1 MCPIK
6 MSTPVQTKWTH
17 FGVIFMKIYGY
28 TQFNLSKLDISYQT
42 QRKYNAANDTH
53 DILLVFIRCSIIP
66 CDYNQE
72 SCKKQKLKSL
82 LLMFLLFYFCIC
94 FKIKE
99 KLLFSIP
106 IWLLLVFFDVLHL
119 MSPPGLCTGEDI
131 NLGHPPVS

>member
-66 CDYNQE
+66 CNYNQE
-72 SCKKQKLKSL
+72 SCKKQKLKITSL
-82 LLMFLLFYFCIC
+82 DVFAVLFLYMFQNKRKTVIFN
-94 FKIKE
+94 
-99 KLLFSIP
+99 S
-106 IWLLLVFFDVLHL
+106 
-119 MSPPGLCTGEDI
+119 
-131 NLGHPPVS
+131 NLTASGFL